1 MSTWQRL
8 IPGCPERLARAAE
21 TAMALVRPLWSRADE
36 LVLMNQA
43 KVLRAFRACS
53 VSDLHFAGSTGYAY
67 GDLGRERIEQV
78 FARVFGTEAALV
90 RAQFASGT
98 HAITCGLFG
107 ALRSGDTLIA
117 AAGTPYDT
125 LRSVISGAPGS
136 LAEWGVRCE
145 EAALNEDGTVNI
157 PLVAGMARRPDARVV
172 FIQRS
177 RGYSL
182 RPSLSVEQIGAII
195 AAVKAANPEI
205 ICVVDNCYGEFTQES
220 EPSNVGAD
228 LVCGSLIK
236 NPGGGIAPTGGY
248 VVGRQELVDRAAARL
263 FAPGIAGEVGANFGI
278 NRLILQGLFLAPHV
292 TGEALRGAQ
301 FTAALFAE
309 LGFTVRPQYA
319 DERYDLVQAVELGTP
334 AGLIAFCEAVQKASP
349 VDAHVRPEPWDMPG
363 YTDQVIMAAGTF
375 NMGSSIELS
384 ADGPMRPPYAA
395 YFQGGLTRE
404 HVIWAA
410 MNAANEL
417 MARGDLRG
425 DKRVT

>member
-1 MSTWQRL
+1 MKSLSIYAKLLPDCPGRL
-8 IPGCPERLARAAE
+8 IRAAE
-21 TAMALVRPLWSRADE
+21 LAMERVRPHWARADE
-36 LVLMNQA
+36 LVLINQA
-43 KVLRAFRACS
+43 KVLRAFQECQ
-53 VSDLHFAGSTGYAY
+53 VSDIHFAGSTGYAY

-107 ALRSGDTLIA
+107 ALKAGDRLIA

-125 LRSVISGAPGS
+125 LRTVISGAPGS
-136 LAEWGVRCE
+136 LTEWGVTYE
-145 EAALNEDGTVNI
+145 ESPLLADGTVDIANVVR
-157 PLVAGMARRPDARVV
+157 LAQQPDARVV

-182 RPSLSVEQIGAII
+182 RPTLSVTKIGEII
-195 AAVKAANPEI
+195 AAVKAANPGI
-205 ICVVDNCYGEFTQES
+205 ICVVDNCYGEFTQEI

-309 LGFTVRPQYA
+309 LGLSVRPTYDA
-319 DERYDLVQAVELGTP
+319 ERYDLVQAVELGTGE
-334 AGLIAFCEAVQKASP
+334 GLVAFCEAVQKASP

-363 YTDQVIMAAGTF
+363 YTDQVVMAAGTF

-384 ADGPMRPPYAA
+384 ADGPMRPPYAV

-404 HVIWAA
+404 HVVWAA
-410 MNAANEL
+410 LNAANEL
-417 MARGDLRG
+417 MARGHL
-425 DKRVT
+425 

>member
-1 MSTWQRL
+1 LSTWQRL
-8 IPGCPERLARAAE
+8 LPNCPDRLALAADSARAK
-21 TAMALVRPLWSRADE
+21 VRSHWARVDE
-36 LVLMNQA
+36 LVLINQA
-43 KVLRAFRACS
+43 KVLRAFQACR
-53 VSDLHFAGSTGYAY
+53 VSDVHFAGSTGYAY

-78 FARVFGTEAALV
+78 FAHVFGTEAALV

-107 ALRSGDTLIA
+107 ALKAGDRMIA

-125 LRSVISGAPGS
+125 MRTVIQGAPGS
-136 LAEWGVRCE
+136 LAEWGVTYE
-145 EAALNEDGTVNI
+145 EAPLHEDGTVNI
-157 PLVAGMARRPDARVV
+157 PLVARMAAQADARVV

-182 RPSLSVEQIGAII
+182 RPTLSVEKVGEII
-195 AAVKAANPEI
+195 AAVKAANPQI
-205 ICVVDNCYGEFTQES
+205 ICVVDNCYGEFTQEI

-248 VVGRQELVDRAAARL
+248 VVGRQDLVDRAAARL

-278 NRLILQGLFLAPHV
+278 NRLILQGFFLAPHV
-292 TGEALRGAQ
+292 TGEALKGAQ

-309 LGFTVRPQYA
+309 LGYGVRPTFDA
-319 DERYDLVQAVELGTP
+319 ERYDLVQAVELGT
-334 AGLIAFCEAVQKASP
+334 AEGLIAFCEAVQQASP

-384 ADGPMRPPYAA
+384 ADGPMRAPYAA

-410 MNAANEL
+410 LNAANEL
-417 MARGDLRG
+417 IARGHL
-425 DKRVT
+425 